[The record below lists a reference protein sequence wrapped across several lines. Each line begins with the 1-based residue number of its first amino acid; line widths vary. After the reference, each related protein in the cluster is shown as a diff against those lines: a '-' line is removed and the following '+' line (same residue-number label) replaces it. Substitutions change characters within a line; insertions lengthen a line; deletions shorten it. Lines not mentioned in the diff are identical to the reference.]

1 MTLALDKFRI
11 LLMLRISVYILFV
24 LVEIET
30 FLYLW
35 NGYQLGL
42 MSHSPAV
49 YVSPL
54 VLIIPWLIWRRIT
67 AMVTVN
73 SAALKAIPSVN
84 DALLILSSSAAIA
97 AYASVAIVM
106 TGSNYVMHFP
116 K

>member
-1 MTLALDKFRI
+1 MVALNKFRI
-11 LLMLRISVYILFV
+11 LLMLRISVYALFL

-30 FLYLW
+30 LLYLW

-42 MSHSPAV
+42 MSHSHTV

-67 AMVTVN
+67 AVVTLN
-73 SAALKAIPSVN
+73 SAALKTISSAN

-106 TGSNYVMHFP
+106 TGSSYVMHFP